1 MNLDGFDLKSLDAL
15 AADGRISAR
24 ELGERI
30 GLSLTPTLRRVRR
43 LESEGFILGY
53 GARLDEA
60 RLGGA
65 LSVYVQVTL
74 TSQTQEAITVF
85 EGEIVK
91 APQVM
96 SCFLM
101 TGGADYMLRVVVSDL
116 PSYQAFLMET
126 LTRIP
131 DVAHIQSSF
140 ALKPV
145 IQRTAPPL
153 EAASRPRADTIRQN
167 GFA

>member
-1 MNLDGFDLKSLDAL
+1 MNLDGFDVKILKAL
-15 AADGRISAR
+15 AEDGRLSAR
-24 ELGERI
+24 ELGDRI
-30 GLSLTPTLRRVRR
+30 GLSMTPTLRRVRR
-43 LESEGFILGY
+43 LEEQAYILGY

-74 TSQTQEAITVF
+74 KAQTEEAITLF
-85 EGEIVK
+85 EAEIVK
-91 APQVM
+91 ASEVM

-101 TGGADYMLRVVVSDL
+101 TGGADYMLRVVIPDL
-116 PSYQAFLMET
+116 QAYQAFLMNT
-126 LTRIP
+126 LTRVP
-131 DVAHIQSSF
+131 GVAHIQSSF

-153 EAASRPRADTIRQN
+153 
-167 GFA
+167 